1 MNEVNKLSEKAISN
15 YTVTDGVSLITMD
28 NVPNNSKIISEI
40 FNAIA
45 KQHINI
51 DMITQ
56 SPSYRGILNISFTIP
71 GKDMPKAITALAKFK
86 KEIPTLRLDIDSNN
100 TKICISGEGM
110 RTIPGV
116 AANLFTILSSIEIEI
131 KLVTTSETDIS
142 YLVSSEDEDK
152 AIDALKKE
160 YEI

>member
-1 MNEVNKLSEKAISN
+1 MSEKIISS
-15 YTVTDGVSLITMD
+15 YTVTHCVSLITMD
-28 NVPNNSKIISEI
+28 NVPNNPKIISEI

-45 KQHINI
+45 KQNINV

-71 GKDMPKAITALAKFK
+71 GEDMSKAITALAKFK
-86 KEIPTLRLDIDSNN
+86 KEIPTLRLDISSNN
-100 TKICISGEGM
+100 TKICVSGEGM

-116 AANLFTILSSIEIEI
+116 AASVFTVLSKIEIEI

-142 YLVSSEDEDK
+142 YLVSNEDEESALR
-152 AIDALKKE
+152 AIKE
-160 YEI
+160 EYSF

>member
-1 MNEVNKLSEKAISN
+1 MSKKVISN
-15 YTVTDGVSLITMD
+15 YTVTECVSLITMD

-116 AANLFTILSSIEIEI
+116 AASLFTVLSSIEIEI